1 MSLKIFKTNENCVT
15 TIWDSRKDTVGVN
28 THAQQI
34 QFSIPFN
41 ISNVS

>member
-34 QFSIPFN
+34 QFIPFN
-41 ISNVS
+41 TRNVS